1 MLAVYTLSVS
11 FAPGASVLPGSRVVS
26 RNAALSMEVKPVV
39 IGVAADSGCGKSTFM
54 RRPRAFTRV
63 EHREKRR
70 AST

>member
-39 IGVAADSGCGKSTFM
+39 IGVAAVRHQTRSPCTTCA
-54 RRPRAFTRV
+54 PR
-63 EHREKRR
+63 
-70 AST
+70 